1 MFGKEKCKYLRE
13 IRKKI
18 ALENDIALVTSECTF
33 KGECKGTCPKC
44 EAEVRYL
51 EQALDKRR
59 NLGKV
64 ITLAGLTLA
73 GVASSG
79 LLASCDEYA
88 DGDMP
93 YYPFGEDNLHE
104 RAERSTLYQNILDR
118 LNQNNIVAAESDT
131 LMHWHDFGFT
141 VTKTGEITSLRFYDQ
156 PDESPYQTEI
166 TALLMSIPQDE
177 LNTLQEDWHFRVM
190 YYAENGRIVFKYAY
204 YY

>member
-51 EQALDKRR
+51 EQVLDKRR

-79 LLASCDEYA
+79 LLASCDEFV

-93 YYPFGEDNLHE
+93 YYPFGEDNLRE
-104 RAERSTLYQNILDR
+104 RAERNTLYQNILDR
-118 LNQNNIVAAESDT
+118 LNQSNISVAERDSSS
-131 LMHWHDFGFT
+131 HWHCFGFN
-141 VTKTGEITSLRFYDQ
+141 VTETGEVTSIQFFDRQED
-156 PDESPYQTEI
+156 SPYQSEI
-166 TALLMSIPQDE
+166 TALLMSIPQEE
-177 LNTLQEDWHFRVM
+177 LNTLQEDWFFRIN
-190 YYAENGRIVFKYAY
+190 YYAENGKIVFKYAY
-204 YY
+204 

>member
-51 EQALDKRR
+51 EQELDKRKK
-59 NLGKV
+59 LGKIV
-64 ITLAGLTLA
+64 SIAGLTIA
-73 GVASSG
+73 GVASGS
-79 LLASCDEYA
+79 LLASCSEV
-88 DGDMP
+88 DGDMD
-93 YYPFGEDNLHE
+93 YNPFGEDNLRE

-177 LNTLQEDWHFRVM
+177 LNTLQEDWYFRVT
-190 YYAENGRIVFKYAY
+190 YYAENGKIVFKYSY
-204 YY
+204 GY

>member
-51 EQALDKRR
+51 EQELDKRR

-64 ITLAGLTLA
+64 ITLAGLALA
-73 GVASSG
+73 GVASTS
-79 LLASCDEYA
+79 LLASCDKFV

-93 YYPFGEDNLHE
+93 DYPFGEDNLHE

-118 LNQNNIVAAESDT
+118 LNQSNITVAEPDSS
-131 LMHWHDFGFT
+131 LRWHCFGFK
-141 VTKTGEITSLRFYDQ
+141 VTEAGEITSIQFYDRQ
-156 PDESPYQTEI
+156 EVSPYQSEI
-166 TALLMSIPQDE
+166 TDLLMSIPQEE
-177 LNTLQEDWHFRVM
+177 LNTLQEDWFFRI
-190 YYAENGRIVFKYAY
+190 YYYPENGKIVFKYAY
-204 YY
+204 